1 MAKRNSYF
9 DKWRTNNSKNPR
21 LGDSVAAAATV
32 TTAATSTAR
41 SMERDEA
48 GDDRGDEDSAQAD
61 STSGSTSGSTAIVTT
76 SASTFPKRLF
86 PSFSS
91 TSSSSSSSSSTSS
104 SSRYDELNA
113 RDDQD
118 ASTAV
123 LDAAKELRRQIHEG
137 TEGGMGLVIHRFH
150 IRKRSVEEKKKKR
163 GKDKAKK
170 DDYAGWCVDCD
181 VCDGRPPTSLLPSY
195 HTNPPL
201 HNFQSTH
208 LSSQTHLERGNAILS
223 SVASVEETAA
233 LDDAAAAAAL
243 DSQSATDKQQYR
255 SPMYS
260 ESMRRD
266 STPVAPMAMVDSAV
280 AKLVAEDAALLW
292 VEGDGDDNHAVK
304 QAMCLWCG
312 YTSKAAPDEAK
323 LLSELMGHLTSKKH
337 AFLREHGGGL
347 FGAFGAASAGQSP
360 APPPPPDT
368 SRLCWGFHKH
378 EIEVKGKVMKMN
390 VLLNYNTSK
399 LDWYPEP
406 NTRAEFQSTTVGMP
420 PVTIDGTF
428 RSRSCA
434 RFCTLSSGQRLPNL
448 TCLECSKIGSS
459 KSMRM
464 ALLRKHNESRGSS
477 FVNFKVSFFEV
488 GQWFIRIECSR
499 CVY

>member
-1 MAKRNSYF
+1 MAKRSYF
-9 DKWRTNNSKNPR
+9 DRWRTNNSKNPR
-21 LGDSVAAAATV
+21 LGDSAAAAATAS
-32 TTAATSTAR
+32 TAATPTAQ

-48 GDDRGDEDSAQAD
+48 GDDRGDEPQAD
-61 STSGSTSGSTAIVTT
+61 STSGSTAIVTT
-76 SASTFPKRLF
+76 STSTFPKRLF
-86 PSFSS
+86 SSFSS
-91 TSSSSSSSSSTSS
+91 TSSSSSSSSS
-104 SSRYDELNA
+104 RYDEFNA
-113 RDDQD
+113 RDDVD
-118 ASTAV
+118 APTAV
-123 LDAAKELRRQIHEG
+123 LDAAKVLRRQIHER

-150 IRKRSVEEKKKKR
+150 IRKRGVEDKKKKR
-163 GKDKAKK
+163 GKGKSQK
-170 DDYAGWCVDCD
+170 DDNADWCVDCD
-181 VCDGRPPTSLLPSY
+181 VCDGRSPTSLLPSY

-201 HNFQSTH
+201 YEFERQH
-208 LSSQTHLERGNAILS
+208 LRSQTHLERGNAILS
-223 SVASVEETAA
+223 SVATVEETAA
-233 LDDAAAAAAL
+233 LDDVAAAAAL

-260 ESMRRD
+260 ESTRRD
-266 STPVAPMAMVDSAV
+266 SEPVAPMAMVDSAV

-292 VEGDGDDNHAVK
+292 VEDDGDDNHILK

-323 LLSELMGHLTSKKH
+323 LLSELMGHLTSNKH
-337 AFLREHGGGL
+337 AFLRKHGGGL

-378 EIEVKGKVMKMN
+378 EIEMKGKMMKMN

-420 PVTIDGTF
+420 SIVIDGTF
-428 RSRSCA
+428 RSRNCA

-459 KSMRM
+459 KSLRM
-464 ALLRKHNESRGSS
+464 ALWRKHNESSDSS
-477 FVNFKVSFFEV
+477 FVNFKVSFFEA
-488 GQWFIRIECSR
+488 G
-499 CVY
+499 